1 MTYEILILRSL
12 VESDLGLFAVHRPAL
27 RGRQRAININA
38 TVARRLLH
46 PDLYQQGDTN
56 LKCIFMTGGDE
67 FQEIRR
73 LTKPQKNWR
82 LGGTKIDGPGFSQVD
97 SKDFMLMRSVAGN
110 DGSSPVTIT
119 FICRR
124 IDPITHA
131 GLAAI
136 AERHLSAS
144 MAVFE
149 QGTEDFNALARYCP
163 NGLWRDTDVESDI
176 RNDPDS
182 GSRNSVRTIPL
193 MPEDDPP
200 EDLQKPKS
208 IGEKIRSPHIMQHML
223 RVSSDLSAPAQFRF
237 METIELLASDL
248 RMLLLETGG
257 IVKVKKNH
265 AAFWAKIAN
274 QRIGFVDGG
283 LANLSMFGSVP
294 IAARVGGYSVIPG
307 HQGSDREEFTFL
319 KHLIDE
325 LYTDDD
331 GGVYN
336 DSFPDSGAL
345 RDAARISIEAAG
357 GVRML
362 SKYEDLQ
369 WLLLHGAL
377 VNPVSRYTDIMYNG
391 RVRHRFPDFSDNA
404 LTDFL
409 PAGEAGRTDRD
420 RNFVSVHLRQLECL
434 QESSAVVS
442 GVIER
447 ESTTTSVCSAVLDSL
462 DDDVIADLLPQPPRE
477 WKSWFRKA
485 IDPSADVDFEGQR
498 IGDALLFRCVLEPG
512 ELLKPVAIDRN
523 DLRRAPE
530 AWKNVIKKY
539 PKPLVTYL
547 QVTEWT
553 SPIRIE
559 LFEKDR
565 DRYRDIADLVMHC
578 SLLLPQY
585 AFPAGLDI
593 VDKFARIPNWMSRP
607 VNTRTAVRVMK
618 AAMDQGD
625 GKLFNSIRHMLCG
638 TGREFFTRPD
648 IFS

>member
-1 MTYEILILRSL
+1 MTKEILILRSL
-12 VESDLGLFAVHRPAL
+12 VESDLGLFAVHRPTL

-46 PDLYQQGDTN
+46 PTLYIQGETK

-73 LTKPQKNWR
+73 LSKPQKNWR
-82 LGGTKIDGPGFSQVD
+82 LGGNKIDGPGFSQVD

-124 IDPITHA
+124 LDPITHA

-136 AERHLSAS
+136 AERHLSGS
-144 MAVFE
+144 MAVFD

-163 NGLWRDTDVESDI
+163 NGLWRDSDVGSDI
-176 RNDPDS
+176 VSDS
-182 GSRNSVRTIPL
+182 DSRNSVRAIPL
-193 MPEDDPP
+193 MPEDEPP
-200 EDLQKPKS
+200 SELHKPKS
-208 IGEKIRSPHIMQHML
+208 IAEKIRSPHIMQHML

-237 METIELLASDL
+237 METVELLASDL
-248 RMLLLETGG
+248 RTLLLETGG
-257 IVKVKKNH
+257 IARINRDH
-265 AAFWAKIAN
+265 TAFWQKVAN

-331 GGVYN
+331 GGVYD
-336 DSFPDSGAL
+336 DSFPDSSAL

-362 SKYEDLQ
+362 SMYKDLQ

-409 PAGEAGRTDRD
+409 PAGEASRTGRD

-434 QESSAVVS
+434 QETSAVVS

-462 DDDVIADLLPQPPRE
+462 PEDIIADLLPQPPQE

-485 IDPSADVDFEGQR
+485 IDPSADEDFEGQR

-512 ELLKPVAIDRN
+512 ELLMPVVIDRN
-523 DLRRAPE
+523 DLRRAPD
-530 AWKNVIKKY
+530 AWNTVIRRY
-539 PKPLVTYL
+539 PKPLVAYL
-547 QVTEWT
+547 QITDWS

-565 DRYRDIADLVMHC
+565 ERYRDIAELVLHC

-618 AAMDQGD
+618 TAIDQGD
-625 GKLFNSIRHMLCG
+625 EKLFNSIRHMLCG